1 MQVRT
6 SNWGRKSRT
15 VERGPIVYAL
25 KLGERWEKG
34 HDEAE
39 GDYYSVYPEGDWNYG
54 LPQKIIQAPEQY
66 LHVSQVKPVTDD
78 FVWNLA
84 HAPVAITT
92 TGKKIPAWKL
102 VDDVAP
108 QPVTDRNGVYKGP
121 VNDQEDVI
129 TLVPYGCTKV
139 RIVAFPV
146 VK

>member
-1 MQVRT
+1 M
-6 SNWGRKSRT
+6 
-15 VERGPIVYAL
+15 Y
-25 KLGERWEKG
+25 
-34 HDEAE
+34 D
-39 GDYYSVYPEGDWNYG
+39 EGDWNYG
-54 LPQKIIQAPEQY
+54 PPQKIIQAPEPY
-66 LHVSQVKPVTDD
+66 LPVSTPTPVTDG

-84 HAPVAITT
+84 HAPVAITA

-108 QPVTDRNGVYKGP
+108 QPVTDRNGVYKGT
-121 VNDQEDVI
+121 VNDKEEVI